1 MKRAKG
7 SKSSGTPVRAWEEAV
22 TLPTYEVPPP
32 DPNPMFL
39 ERRVYQGSSGR
50 VYPLPV
56 TDRVSQSPVAKSWRA
71 VHIDNG
77 HVYVMVLPEIGGRI
91 HIARDQSNG
100 YDFIYNQ
107 KVIKPA
113 LVGLL
118 GPWISGG
125 IEINWPQH
133 HRPTTYM
140 PTECW
145 IEDGRDG
152 SKTIWLSE
160 HEPMNRLKGMHGV
173 CLRPG
178 RAALE
183 LRGQIYNRTPF
194 PQTFL
199 WWANVATAVHE
210 QYQSFF
216 PPDVTHVA
224 DHARRAMS
232 TFPRCS
238 GTYYG
243 VDYAGRARWR
253 DNPFGALGLAD
264 DLTWYANIPVP
275 TSYMAMGSACD
286 FLGGYDHKAQAGIV
300 QIADRRIA
308 PGKKQWTWG
317 NHAFGHAWDR
327 ELTDDG
333 VPYIE
338 LMAGVY
344 TDNQPDF
351 SWLMPYES
359 RTFSQYWYPIQRIGP
374 AKHANLDAAINLEE
388 GRLGVAVTRRFAG
401 ATVVLERNGRV
412 ILERRADL
420 APASPFVEAVELL
433 SGQLR
438 ARVLDRDGKEIVSFV
453 RVAPSKRAA
462 PSPATAAPP
471 PSQIRSSDELYLTGV
486 HLDQYR
492 HATRDP
498 ESYWR
503 ECLARDP
510 GDWRANN
517 AMGLYHMRRGEY
529 APAEPFFR
537 AALASLTRRNP
548 NPYDGEAYY
557 NLGLCLRWLGR
568 ENEAYDAL
576 YKATWNYAWRSAA
589 FHAIACLDSRGGR
602 YDAALEH
609 LRLSLDTNRM
619 HNKTRLVM
627 SAILRRLGRDADADR
642 VDREAIETD
651 PFASIERFPE
661 TNVQAHLDFAFDLA
675 EAGLFTEAMTLLQ
688 RVHSEHPMLAYAR
701 AWLCEQKGDE
711 SEQARWLKQGR
722 LSPTDY
728 CFPSRLE
735 EMTVLESAL
744 RAAPDD
750 HRAAYYL
757 GNLLYDKRRYDEAIG
772 CWESSRR
779 GSAFFSIVHR
789 NLGMAYFNIRSDVA
803 KAARSYAA
811 ARRAAPG
818 DARVLYEQD
827 QLRKRLGETP
837 ASRLRELRSH
847 LDLVE
852 QRDDLSIELATL
864 YNLTGSPE
872 LAAALLAS
880 RRFHPWEGGEG
891 SVLTQHEWS
900 QMLMGYSAL
909 DAGDAPRARDHF
921 ESAIRVPENLG
932 ESRHLLAAR
941 SHLDY
946 SLGLA
951 LRATG
956 DARGAAESWR
966 RAANAGTDFQG
977 MAVRTYSEMTYW
989 KGMAQAKLGRRTEST
1004 RTFKALL
1011 ASARKQLK
1019 TPATIDYFATSLPDM
1034 LLFIDDPDRRSRI
1047 NALHLCGLALAGLRK
1062 PSDAKSHFAK
1072 VLAMD
1077 PGHLGARFARSR
1089 LAPMRRSRSA

>member
-1 MKRAKG
+1 MKREKG
-7 SKSSGTPVRAWEEAV
+7 SQGGGAPVRAWEEAV

-56 TDRVSQSPVAKSWRA
+56 TDRVSHSPVAKSWRA

-77 HVYVMVLPEIGGRI
+77 HVYVMVLPDIGGRV

-140 PTECW
+140 PTECS
-145 IEDGRDG
+145 IEESDDG

-183 LRGQIYNRTPF
+183 LRGQIYNRTPL

-216 PPDVTHVA
+216 PPDVAHVA

-238 GTYYG
+238 GSYYG
-243 VDYAGRARWR
+243 VDYGGRARWR
-253 DNPFGALGLAD
+253 DNPFGALGRAD

-275 TSYMAMGSACD
+275 TSYMAMGSKCD

-351 SWLMPYES
+351 SWLMPFES
-359 RTFSQYWYPIQRIGP
+359 RMFSQFWYPIQRIGP
-374 AKHANLDAAINLEE
+374 AKNANLDAAVNLEE
-388 GRLGVAVTRRFAG
+388 GRLGVAVTRRFEA
-401 ATVVLERNGRV
+401 ARVVLERNGRV

-420 APASPFVEAVELL
+420 APASPFVEGIELPT
-433 SGQLR
+433 GELR
-438 ARVLDRDGKEIVSFV
+438 ARVLDRDGNEIVSCV
-453 RVAPSKRAA
+453 RAAPSKRAA
-462 PSPATAAPP
+462 PAPATAAPP
-471 PSQIRSSDELYLTGV
+471 PSQVRSGDELYLTGV

-498 ESYWR
+498 QHYWR
-503 ECLARDP
+503 ECLSRDP
-510 GDWRANN
+510 CDWRANN
-517 AMGLYHMRRGEY
+517 AMGLSHMRRGEH
-529 APAEPFFR
+529 ALAEPYFHD
-537 AALASLTRRNP
+537 AIASLTRRNP

-557 NLGLCLRWLGR
+557 NLGLCLRWLSR
-568 ENEAYDAL
+568 DDEAYDAL
-576 YKATWNYAWRSAA
+576 YKATWNYTWRSAA
-589 FHAIACLDSRGGR
+589 FHAIACLDSRAGR
-602 YDAALEH
+602 YDGALVH
-609 LRLSLDTNRM
+609 LRLSLDMNRT
-619 HNKTRLVM
+619 HNKARLVM
-627 SAILRRLGRDADADR
+627 SAILRRVGRDADADA
-642 VDREAIETD
+642 VDREAIDVD
-651 PFASIERFPE
+651 PFASIERFPV

-675 EAGLFTEAMTLLQ
+675 EAGLFDEAMVLLH
-688 RVHSEHPMLAYAR
+688 RVDSEHPMLAYTR
-701 AWLCEQKGDE
+701 AWLCEQQGDT
-711 SEQARWLKQGR
+711 SGQRRWLKQGR
-722 LSPTDY
+722 ASPTDY

-735 EMTVLESAL
+735 ELRVLESAL
-744 RAAPDD
+744 KAAPDD

-757 GNLLYDKRRYDEAIG
+757 GNLLYDKRRYAEAIRS
-772 CWESSRR
+772 WEKSRR
-779 GSAFFSIVHR
+779 GCRTFSIVHR
-789 NLGMAYFNIRSDVA
+789 NLGIAYFNIRADA
-803 KAARSYAA
+803 GKAARSYAA

-818 DARVLYEQD
+818 DARLLYEQD
-827 QLRKRLGETP
+827 QLRKRLGNDPT
-837 ASRLRELRSH
+837 SRLKILRAH

-852 QRDDLSIELATL
+852 RRDDLSIELATL
-864 YNLTGSPE
+864 NNLAGSPE
-872 LAAALLAS
+872 QAAALLAS

-891 SVLTQHEWS
+891 SVLAQHEWS
-900 QMLMGYSAL
+900 QVLMGYAAL

-921 ESAIRVPENLG
+921 AAAIRVPENLG

-951 LRATG
+951 MHEAG
-956 DARGAAESWR
+956 DTRGAAESWK

-989 KGMAQAKLGRRTEST
+989 KGMSQARLGRRAEAT

-1011 ASARKQLK
+1011 SSAQKQLK
-1019 TPATIDYFATSLPDM
+1019 TPATIDYFATSLPNM
-1034 LLFIDDPDRRSRI
+1034 LLFIDDLNRRNRI
-1047 NALHLCGLALAGLRK
+1047 DALYLRGLALAGLGK
-1062 PSDAKSHFAK
+1062 TSDARSHFAK

-1077 PGHLGARFARSR
+1077 PGHLGATFARSR
-1089 LAPMRRSRSA
+1089 LSPARRSRST

>member
-1 MKRAKG
+1 MKPAKRSEREG
-7 SKSSGTPVRAWEEAV
+7 APVRAWEEAV

-56 TDRVSQSPVAKSWRA
+56 TDRVSQSPVPKSWRA

-77 HVYVMVLPEIGGRI
+77 HVYVMVLPDIGGRI

-140 PTECW
+140 PTECR
-145 IEDGRDG
+145 IEAGDDG

-183 LRGQIYNRTPF
+183 LRGQIYNRTPL

-216 PPDVTHVA
+216 PRDVTHVA

-243 VDYAGRARWR
+243 VDYGSRARWR
-253 DNPFGALGLAD
+253 DNPFGALGHAD

-275 TSYMAMGSACD
+275 TSYMAMGSSCD

-351 SWLMPYES
+351 SWLMPFES

-374 AKHANLDAAINLEE
+374 AKQATLDAAINLED
-388 GRLGVAVTRRFAG
+388 GRLGVAVTRRFDG
-401 ATVVLERNGRV
+401 ARVVLSRNGRD
-412 ILERRADL
+412 ILEHRANL
-420 APASPFVEAVELL
+420 EPGRPFVEAIELP
-433 SGQLR
+433 SGELK
-438 ARVLDRDGKEIVSFV
+438 ARVLDRDGREIVSCV
-453 RVAPSKRAA
+453 RVRASRSAA
-462 PSPATAAPP
+462 PAPATAAPP
-471 PSQIRSSDELYLTGV
+471 PSHVRSSDELHLTGV

-492 HATRDP
+492 HATRSP
-498 ESYWR
+498 EAYWR

-510 GDWRANN
+510 SDSRANN
-517 AMGLYHMRRGEY
+517 AMGLFYMRRGEHGL
-529 APAEPFFR
+529 AEPFFR
-537 AALASLTRRNP
+537 AAIASLTRRNP
-548 NPYDGEAYY
+548 NPYDGEASY

-568 ENEAYDAL
+568 SDEAYDAL
-576 YKATWNYAWRSAA
+576 YKATWNYAWRCAA
-589 FHAIACLDSRGGR
+589 FHAIGCLDSRAGR

-609 LRLSLDTNRM
+609 FRLSLDTNRM
-619 HNKTRLVM
+619 HNKARLVM
-627 SAILRRLGRDADADR
+627 SALLRQLGRDADADT
-642 VDREAIETD
+642 VDREAIEID
-651 PFASIERFPE
+651 PFASIERFPV

-675 EAGLFTEAMTLLQ
+675 EAGLFAEAMKLLK
-688 RVHSEHPMLAYAR
+688 RAESAYPMLAYTR
-701 AWLCEQKGDE
+701 AWLCEQNRDAR
-711 SEQARWLKQGR
+711 EQSRWLTTAGR
-722 LSPTDY
+722 APTDY

-735 EMTVLESAL
+735 EVQVLESAL
-744 RAAPDD
+744 KATPDD

-757 GNLLYDKRRYDEAIG
+757 GNLLYDKRRYDEAIR
-772 CWESSRR
+772 CWERSRR
-779 GSAFFSIVHR
+779 GCAGFSIVHR
-789 NLGMAYFNIRSDVA
+789 NLGIAYFNIRGDSA

-811 ARRAAPG
+811 ARRAAPA
-818 DARVLYEQD
+818 DARLLYEQD
-827 QLRKRLGETP
+827 QLRKRLGEDP
-837 ASRLRELRSH
+837 KSRLKHLLAR

-852 QRDDLSIELATL
+852 RRDDLSIELATL
-864 YNLTGSPE
+864 YNLSGAPE
-872 LAAALLAS
+872 QAAALLAS

-891 SVLTQHEWS
+891 SVLAQHEWS
-900 QMLMGYSAL
+900 QVLMGYAAL
-909 DAGDAPRARDHF
+909 EGGDARRARDHF
-921 ESAIRVPENLG
+921 EAAIHVPDNLG
-932 ESRHLLAAR
+932 EARHLLAAR
-941 SHLDY
+941 AHLDY
-946 SLGLA
+946 SLGFA
-951 LRATG
+951 LRALG
-956 DARGAAESWR
+956 DTRGATESWH
-966 RAANAGTDFQG
+966 RAASAGTDFQG
-977 MAVRTYSEMTYW
+977 MAVRSYSEMTYW
-989 KGMAQAKLGRRTEST
+989 KAMAQAALGRRAEAT
-1004 RTFKALL
+1004 RTLRGLL
-1011 ASARKQLK
+1011 DSARKQLK
-1019 TPATIDYFATSLPDM
+1019 TPATIDYFATSLPNM
-1034 LLFIDDPDRRSRI
+1034 LLFIDDLDRRNRI
-1047 NALHLCGLALAGLRK
+1047 DSLYLCGLALAGLRGLH
-1062 PSDAKSHFAK
+1062 AARSHFAK

-1089 LAPMRRSRSA
+1089 LSPSRRSRPE